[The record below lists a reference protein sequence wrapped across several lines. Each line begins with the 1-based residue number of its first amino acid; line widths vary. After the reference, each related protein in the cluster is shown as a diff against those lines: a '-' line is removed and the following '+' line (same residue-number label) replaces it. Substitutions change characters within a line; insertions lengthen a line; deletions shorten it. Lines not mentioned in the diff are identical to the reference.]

1 MKIIKKNNDIIENN
15 INEFIE
21 SETYND
27 NQIIQWEKIRYI
39 LVTF

>member
-1 MKIIKKNNDIIENN
+1 MKKIKKNNDIIENN

-27 NQIIQWEKIRYI
+27 NQIIQ
-39 LVTF
+39 